1 MGRPGWLNDNE
12 YRAYPFIPQDSI
24 DINLSGEVLPP
35 ELIVDCSIIMGI
47 EAAFDD
53 EADYVYLHQVRR
65 TTTTIE
71 IELRTTAAGA
81 SAYPL
86 IFTRDFAA
94 EEWTSEDVDA
104 GVTGNSNSD
113 AYDCG
118 ETPRWEGFLTTGLL
132 AEIMTQLAEGESV
145 TYTAGEWQV
154 EPARVQNLKKG
165 FLQSVG
171 LANYDRTRWHPDPD
185 CTEDP
190 AGERQVIVREPCL
203 VGDLRLKEGYN
214 CSIRQEDF
222 TNTIIISASLGDG
235 AGLAC
240 EEVPLYDGEVPPEGA
255 TVLDGAATCTEVL
268 KSISGVGGRVIRLFG
283 GQGIQVT
290 ADDAQ
295 PNTVIVNVSLQGFTY
310 CPEATAEE

>member
-24 DINLSGEVLPP
+24 DIVPSGGVLPP
-35 ELIVDCSIIMGI
+35 ELIVDCGIIMGI
-47 EAAFDD
+47 EAEFEDS
-53 EADYVYLHQVRR
+53 DYVYLHQVRR
-65 TTTTIE
+65 TTAAIE

-81 SAYPL
+81 DAFGL
-86 IFTRDFAA
+86 VFTRPFDSA
-94 EEWTSEDVDA
+94 EWTTEDVDA
-104 GVTGNSNSD
+104 GVTGSSS

-118 ETPRWEGFLTTGLL
+118 ETPRWEGFLTTGVLT
-132 AEIMTQLAEGESV
+132 EIMDQLAEGEDV
-145 TYTAGEWQV
+145 TFTPGEWQL
-154 EPARVQNLKKG
+154 EPGRIQNLKKG

-214 CSIRQEDF
+214 CSIRQEDL

-240 EEVPLYDGEVPPEGA
+240 EEVPLYDGEVPPDGA
-255 TVLDGAATCTEVL
+255 SVLDGAATCTEVL

-295 PNTVIVNVSLQGFTY
+295 PNTVIVSVTLQGFTY
-310 CPEATAEE
+310 CPAATAEE